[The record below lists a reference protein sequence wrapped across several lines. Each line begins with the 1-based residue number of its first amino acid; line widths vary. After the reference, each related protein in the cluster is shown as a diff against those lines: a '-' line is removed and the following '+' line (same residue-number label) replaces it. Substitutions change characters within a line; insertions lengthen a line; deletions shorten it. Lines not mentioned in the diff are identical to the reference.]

1 MKFNTSKKLW
11 AHIDCDSFFAEC
23 EILKNPKI
31 KNDFVI
37 VGDEIVLACNY
48 KTKAF
53 GIKTWTPIWQARD
66 ILKWKWTFL
75 SSDHDFYSL
84 VSSKLMTYLSENTYY
99 IEPFSIDE
107 AFCDIS
113 WLPELLNMDLEAYIL
128 KLQRDIFNNIW
139 VPVSIWV
146 STTKIKA
153 KIFSKLNKPKGIFI
167 DTWNSKD
174 LYKSLPISIVPFIW
188 KSMQD
193 KLKYK
198 CENIYDFIS
207 LGYWYLKKNIWKT
220 WSDLWLELSG
230 VSAFAIKKTHF
241 SKSISRWRSF
251 NKNITNDRDFLL
263 KELILNFNYL
273 YEELVLKNYE
283 TKKVSI
289 FFRNKEKQTFIFH
302 YTLPIFTTDR
312 KVLLEVIKN
321 MFKIYF
327 DSRILYRSTWIVFS
341 LLKDISF
348 HQTNIFEKT
357 FLKPNNKKEIYTILN
372 EINLKYDNHK
382 IAFGMD
388 LVGKWFSS
396 KLGIRK

>member
-1 MKFNTSKKLW
+1 M
-11 AHIDCDSFFAEC
+11 
-23 EILKNPKI
+23 
-31 KNDFVI
+31 
-37 VGDEIVLACNY
+37 
-48 KTKAF
+48 
-53 GIKTWTPIWQARD
+53 
-66 ILKWKWTFL
+66 
-75 SSDHDFYSL
+75 
-84 VSSKLMTYLSENTYY
+84 
-99 IEPFSIDE
+99 
-107 AFCDIS
+107 
-113 WLPELLNMDLEAYIL
+113 
-128 KLQRDIFNNIW
+128 
-139 VPVSIWV
+139 
-146 STTKIKA
+146 
-153 KIFSKLNKPKGIFI
+153 
-167 DTWNSKD
+167 
-174 LYKSLPISIVPFIW
+174 
-188 KSMQD
+188 
-193 KLKYK
+193 
-198 CENIYDFIS
+198 
-207 LGYWYLKKNIWKT
+207 KKNIWKT

-302 YTLPIFTTDR
+302 YTLHIFTTDR